1 MSGSGYGIRT
11 HSLGQRISYKA
22 PETPCGMHR
31 VGPEAFQIT
40 DVLPVVAPLYPVE
53 QRTPQGNLL
62 QRYPLLLTMQNGAED
77 DTAAITLQDAREGYQ
92 KIDFNMSA
100 AFRNGT

>member
-1 MSGSGYGIRT
+1 MRHAPSPEPGSAPDNG
-11 HSLGQRISYKA
+11 RIA
-22 PETPCGMHR
+22 
-31 VGPEAFQIT
+31 
-40 DVLPVVAPLYPVE
+40 VVAPLYPVE

-92 KIDFNMSA
+92 KSISICPQ
-100 AFRNGT
+100 RSGNGT